1 LAPSK
6 STVELAKLNRL
17 MITPLIVRR
26 VADLRA
32 CIADFRRDGGTIGLV
47 PTMGALHDGHL
58 TLVRRAKAENSH
70 TVATIFVNPAQF
82 GPNEDLLAYPRDEE
96 GDIAKLCETG
106 CDILFAP
113 DVSDMY
119 PAGFATSVT
128 VDRITTQLDGATRP
142 GHFSGV
148 ATIVA
153 KLLMQSLPDRAYF
166 GEKDFQQLQ
175 VIRCLARD
183 LDMPVSIVSVPTIRE
198 ADGLAMSSRNRYL
211 SPSEREKAGLLPVV
225 LHETAAYLARG
236 VEAKP
241 ILSTASAR
249 LLQGGF
255 TRVDY
260 VALCDETTL
269 ELIDRGRN
277 GSRLFIA
284 AYLGRTRLIDNWP
297 VC

>member
-1 LAPSK
+1 MPSK
-6 STVELAKLNRL
+6 STVEFAKLTRL
-17 MITPLIVRR
+17 MTMPLIVRR
-26 VADLRA
+26 VADLRTR
-32 CIADFRRDGGTIGLV
+32 IAECRRSGGTIGLV

-58 TLVRRAKAENSH
+58 ALVLRAKAENSH
-70 TVATIFVNPAQF
+70 AVATIFVNPTQF
-82 GPNEDLLAYPRDEE
+82 GPNEDLSAYPRDEE
-96 GDIAKLCETG
+96 MDIAKLRETS
-106 CDILFAP
+106 CDVLFAP
-113 DVSDMY
+113 DVTEMY
-119 PAGFATSVT
+119 PAGFATSIS
-128 VDRITTQLDGATRP
+128 VDRITTQLDGTTRP

-148 ATIVA
+148 ATIVS

-175 VIRCLARD
+175 VIRRLARD
-183 LDMPVSIVSVPTIRE
+183 LDIPVAIVGVPTVRE

-211 SPSEREKAGLLPVV
+211 SQSEREKAGLLPVV
-225 LHETAAYLARG
+225 LRETAAYLARG

-241 ILSTASAR
+241 ILSAASTR

-255 TRVDY
+255 ARVDY